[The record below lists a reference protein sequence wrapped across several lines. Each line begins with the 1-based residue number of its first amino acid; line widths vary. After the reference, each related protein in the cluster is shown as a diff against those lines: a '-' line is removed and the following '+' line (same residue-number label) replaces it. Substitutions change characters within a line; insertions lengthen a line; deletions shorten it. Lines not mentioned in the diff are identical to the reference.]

1 MSEANEDSAEDF
13 FSQVEKEQNKDEVF
27 DLFLWLIVICFQVK
41 MNLNS
46 WTQEEDDVKSAMNF
60 FIMKDKTSTKSLQ
73 INERR
78 WNINVVEL
86 HVLTFQDV
94 QHII

>member
-13 FSQVEKEQNKDEVF
+13 FSQEKKEQNKDEVF
-27 DLFLWLIVICFQVK
+27 DLFLWLIAICFQVK

-46 WTQEEDDVKSAMNF
+46 WIQEEDNVKSAMNF
-60 FIMKDKTSTKSLQ
+60 FIMKDKASTKSLQ

-78 WNINVVEL
+78 WNINVVKL

>member
-1 MSEANEDSAEDF
+1 MSEANEDSAEDS
-13 FSQVEKEQNKDEVF
+13 FSQEEKEQDKEEVLN
-27 DLFLWLIVICFQVK
+27 LFLWLIVICFQVK

-46 WTQEEDDVKSAMNF
+46 WIQEEDDVKSAMNF

-73 INERR
+73 ISETR
-78 WNINVVEL
+78 WSINVVEL
-86 HVLTFQDV
+86 CVLIFQDV

>member
-1 MSEANEDSAEDF
+1 MSEANEDSAEDS
-13 FSQVEKEQNKDEVF
+13 FSQEEKEQDKEEVLN
-27 DLFLWLIVICFQVK
+27 LFLWLIVICFQVK

-46 WTQEEDDVKSAMNF
+46 WIQEDGDVKSAMNF

-73 INERR
+73 ISETR
-78 WNINVVEL
+78 WSINVVEL
-86 HVLTFQDV
+86 CVLIFQDV